1 MLTITCDHT
10 GISET
15 FDLADVELREGKRQG
30 EWQFVIKGLEKLQH
44 FAPDAINR
52 ELNMVLSKEAK
63 RAWEAKDAELKEQAI
78 ADRIQAIEELK
89 GNVQQQTTTTTTNNM
104 NTA

>member
-1 MLTITCDHT
+1 MLTITCDHS

-30 EWQFVIKGLEKLQH
+30 EWQFLIKGVEKLQN
-44 FAPDAINR
+44 FGPDAINR

-63 RAWEAKDAELKEQAI
+63 RAWEAKDAQLKEKSERDRLKAI
-78 ADRIQAIEELK
+78 KDMQ
-89 GNVQQQTTTTTTNNM
+89 QQQTTTTTNM